1 MPRTQSTSDE
11 DVRAAVEVHSVAEIA
26 ELDERHRRALVL
38 SDHVANLITAFSGS
52 MAYVGIH
59 IIWFG
64 AWIVLNLGFITAF
77 DPFPF
82 SLLTMIVSLE
92 AIFLASFVLISQN
105 KQAIQ
110 ADKRAKIVL
119 QVNLL
124 AEREN
129 TKLIEMLSAI
139 QEHLGIADAR
149 DSEAEALMETT
160 DVGKL
165 ADAVDEAE
173 TRHGRNEEAA
183 PVGQS

>member
-105 KQAIQ
+105 KRPSRRTSEQRLTCKLTSSPSVKIRSLSKCFQ
-110 ADKRAKIVL
+110 RYRNTSESQTQGTPRQKRSWRRLTSVSW
-119 QVNLL
+119 
-124 AEREN
+124 R
-129 TKLIEMLSAI
+129 ML
-139 QEHLGIADAR
+139 
-149 DSEAEALMETT
+149 
-160 DVGKL
+160 
-165 ADAVDEAE
+165 
-173 TRHGRNEEAA
+173 
-183 PVGQS
+183 